1 VSSNSVTPNAGA
13 LGALQAVAGSSAQG
27 LDLVREVLFGA
38 EKRQT
43 SEEFNQLKT
52 QLAQHSD
59 RMAKQMAA
67 MEQSFND
74 KISTLTTQTQARITA
89 LEATVTGNRT
99 SAGDALNQ
107 LRAAQQTQH
116 EAFVKTLSEERRAAD
131 ARQAAFVAHM
141 RDALDVFSGN
151 KKA

>member
-1 VSSNSVTPNAGA
+1 VSSNVAVPNSGA
-13 LGALQAVAGSSAQG
+13 LGALQTAAGSSAQG

-38 EKRQT
+38 DKRQT

-59 RMAKQMAA
+59 RMAQQMAA

-74 KISTLTTQTQARITA
+74 KISTLTTQTQARISA

-107 LRAAQQTQH
+107 LRAAQQAQH
-116 EAFVKTLSEERRAAD
+116 EAFAKTLSEERRAAD

-141 RDALDVFSGN
+141 RDALDVFSGS